1 MAEEEMEGLDD
12 LDSLLDDS
20 GGGDS
25 FAGELDDFLS
35 DDAGDADMGGDD
47 PMGGMDSM
55 DADSGGDS
63 ELDSFFE
70 DLSTIDDLE
79 VIQEEEPVA
88 AEAPEEVMEEVAPAA
103 PVKEEKPKKEKKV
116 KEKKERPFLKKMVRW
131 IILLAIFGGGGY
143 YAYTFLFPEGEPPWP
158 TEETMEKLK
167 PEFLEDPGLWDKLK
181 FWEGWFDAEEETE
194 PKPEKEAKLAP
205 PPPEPKPKKAKKMA
219 FAPAPPP
226 PPVEPEPMPEP
237 VPQRA
242 PTPPPKGPAYRVQV
256 ATCVFEDCVSVFRN
270 ALRGQGMAVNV
281 RAKGS
286 ATEAVEIISRQK
298 FDSLSMAQEFSDNVN
313 RDHTLEG
320 QAYVKHVAGG
330 YYVSMGTFPDL
341 SRANVV
347 KDALNQQFGEDLT
360 FRAQVQKT
368 SYRVRRISAG
378 RFATRAQ
385 AQNAANRLRRSDK
398 RFKDA
403 FVVRY

>member
-1 MAEEEMEGLDD
+1 
-12 LDSLLDDS
+12 
-20 GGGDS
+20 
-25 FAGELDDFLS
+25 
-35 DDAGDADMGGDD
+35 
-47 PMGGMDSM
+47 
-55 DADSGGDS
+55 
-63 ELDSFFE
+63 
-70 DLSTIDDLE
+70 
-79 VIQEEEPVA
+79 
-88 AEAPEEVMEEVAPAA
+88 
-103 PVKEEKPKKEKKV
+103 
-116 KEKKERPFLKKMVRW
+116 
-131 IILLAIFGGGGY
+131 
-143 YAYTFLFPEGEPPWP
+143 
-158 TEETMEKLK
+158 
-167 PEFLEDPGLWDKLK
+167 
-181 FWEGWFDAEEETE
+181 
-194 PKPEKEAKLAP
+194 
-205 PPPEPKPKKAKKMA
+205 MA

-270 ALRGQGMAVNV
+270 ALRGQGMTVNV

-385 AQNAANRLRRSDK
+385 AQNAANQLRRSDK